1 MMTRVGKPKAKLKK
15 IKISKTTCY
24 RVVPVWLIGKHGK
37 ILANLVF
44 DEAASECFVETSLL
58 EEAGIKGSP
67 QIQRISMLNGNTYT
81 IQNESC
87 ELHLESLDGTFSTK
101 IMANSTEQ
109 INDMIPVPDYN
120 ELKKDYPYMENIK
133 FPKLAKKPIEI
144 LVGFNYPGVHIAL
157 AADISGKNIREPSCR
172 KTVFGNTAIYRA
184 MEPPSTIMLTQ
195 VMKEARL
202 ERL

>member
-1 MMTRVGKPKAKLKK
+1 
-15 IKISKTTCY
+15 
-24 RVVPVWLIGKHGK
+24 
-37 ILANLVF
+37 
-44 DEAASECFVETSLL
+44 
-58 EEAGIKGSP
+58 
-67 QIQRISMLNGNTYT
+67 
-81 IQNESC
+81 
-87 ELHLESLDGTFSTK
+87 
-101 IMANSTEQ
+101 MANSTEQ

-202 ERL
+202 ERLCEQLLEFDEAGLAHVSSKQGCFLSVVGRPSGSLSNG